1 MIHQFEKQCS
11 LLGNLAEI
19 KEDHARI
26 IGVLEEIIHRDEMS
40 REQKARA
47 IDASQSLDRALLKPP
62 RLEIREDF
70 FRDLLPLDNTFHQV
84 QLEIDLLP
92 VSYLLE
98 SVNVLRL
105 SSVHSWLSSKDSGLL
120 WVDGYE
126 IPRRPSWTTDL
137 SLKIVRAATESG
149 YDTLSY
155 FGSLNRGSN
164 EVTPKS
170 RALVQSLLF
179 SMLQKFP
186 AVTSH
191 GDPELFNAEIFV
203 AAKTDL
209 DLSWRIFVECLRV
222 LPSPLIYIVIEGVD
236 HVDVTRDQISD
247 FESLLHRLGNIS
259 ADLLDEKVIKVALTS
274 VRPNAGFQHLF
285 PSRDRLEIVHEHKLL
300 IRVPA
305 AAARRRKP
313 RSKMQKKNQLSLCYP
328 GLTVEP
334 GPTDTGSDFAP
345 SDSGGESDGDVSDS
359 SSDFDI
365 YGEGKGK
372 TSDARYSW
380 SNLSPGYSRASPVQL
395 ESEGKLETTRGQD
408 VEDSDSSFDIY
419 EKATIELP
427 QEKPVSEEDLS
438 DFAP

>member
-1 MIHQFEKQCS
+1 M
-11 LLGNLAEI
+11 
-19 KEDHARI
+19 
-26 IGVLEEIIHRDEMS
+26 
-40 REQKARA
+40 
-47 IDASQSLDRALLKPP
+47 
-62 RLEIREDF
+62 
-70 FRDLLPLDNTFHQV
+70 V
-84 QLEIDLLP
+84 QHEIDLLP
-92 VSYLLE
+92 LSYLSE

-105 SSVHSWLSSKDSGLL
+105 SSFHSWLSSKDSGLL

-164 EVTPKS
+164 DVTPKS
-170 RALVQSLLF
+170 RVLVQSLLF
-179 SMLQKFP
+179 SILQKFP

-203 AAKTDL
+203 TAKTDL

-222 LPSPLIYIVIEGVD
+222 LPSPIVYIVIEGVD
-236 HVDVTRDQISD
+236 HVDVTRDQIAD
-247 FESLLHRLGNIS
+247 FESLLNRLGSIS
-259 ADLLDEKVIKVALTS
+259 ADIFDEKVIKVALTS

-285 PSRDRLEIVHEHKLL
+285 PSRDRLEVVHEHKLL
-300 IRVPA
+300 IRVPT

-313 RSKMQKKNQLSLCYP
+313 RSKMRKKNQRNLYSP
-328 GLTVEP
+328 DITVEA
-334 GPTDTGSDFAP
+334 GRTDTGSDFAP
-345 SDSGGESDGDVSDS
+345 SDSGGESDGVVSDS

-365 YGEGKGK
+365 YGKGVGK
-372 TSDARYSW
+372 TDDARCSL
-380 SNLSPGYSRASPVQL
+380 SNLTPGYSRASPVQL
-395 ESEGKLETTRGQD
+395 EPGKKLKTTRGQD
-408 VEDSDSSFDIY
+408 AEDSDSSFDIY
-419 EKATIELP
+419 EKTTTELP